1 MMGNQKVTLIVGC
14 FFVQTI
20 ILLIAFHPN
29 TTRKFYNTMDT
40 NMFILENDSA
50 RSKSANLLSLY
61 EIGMKYKTDKV
72 ITHHYETLYEKYLSR
87 YRNTPIRVLEIGL
100 GCRMNPEGASAETWR
115 EYFGPR
121 ADLHMIEFDPVCGK
135 KWENAIGRQVKIDTL
150 SDRNRK
156 AKDFFRSSYAFLR
169 MDTRVK
175 IFYDT
180 VKRATRCE
188 NDRTSYL
195 ALSHAAQL

>member
-1 MMGNQKVTLIVGC
+1 MELIVIC
-14 FFVQTI
+14 FFVQTT
-20 ILLIAFHPN
+20 ILLIVFYPN
-29 TTRKFYNTMDT
+29 TTRKINNTVDIGT
-40 NMFILENDSA
+40 LVDDNDLDRLQSLN
-50 RSKSANLLSLY
+50 RPSLY
-61 EIGMKYKTDKV
+61 DIGMKYMTDKV
-72 ITHHYETLYEKYLSR
+72 TKHHYETLYEKYLSR

-156 AKDFFRSSYAFLR
+156 AKDFFRSSYAILR